1 MEDWTVAGRHFRT
14 QGDYEAAKKDA
25 AYIEKLRES
34 YDLDTRE
41 GAGSLLQDLRKGK
54 YRFRTILG
62 QDFEEE
68 IQELSRTLAKREETG
83 QKAVSGAGRDRV
95 KKQTGRERT
104 AERKTTAGAKTS
116 AGGKT
121 SAPKGPPRL
130 EDYDSKMQKA
140 IRKEMKKQEWG
151 RRLLV
156 FACMGV
162 AAFCFAY
169 LAYYYYRAEKTDVDY
184 GALAELKEKAP
195 AAQDVKTDAVVIHY
209 DNETIEVPEI
219 LDEYKSL
226 YNKNKSL
233 IGWIKIDDTN
243 IDYPVLQAADNEY
256 YLRRNFSQE
265 YDKNGCI
272 FLDKDCDILKRS
284 TNLIV
289 YGHHMS
295 SGKMF
300 GTLDKY
306 SSEDFYRKHKYIQ
319 FDTIYEKG
327 RYEVMYVFRSKIY
340 EEDEIVFKYYQ
351 FIDVNSETEFDS
363 NMREMSEM
371 ALYDTGVTAEYGDEL
386 LTLSTCDY
394 YTSYGRFVVV
404 AKRVE

>member
-1 MEDWTVAGRHFRT
+1 MGDFTVAGRHFRT
-14 QGDYEAAKKDA
+14 EKDYEAAKKDA
-25 AYIEKLRES
+25 AYIEQIRAG
-34 YDLDTRE
+34 YDLDTKE
-41 GAGSLLQDLRKGK
+41 GAAALLQDLAKEK

-68 IQELSRTLAKREETG
+68 IQALSRALEKGRESG
-83 QKAVSGAGRDRV
+83 QKEAVGVGRKIPGRSAG
-95 KKQTGRERT
+95 KQ
-104 AERKTTAGAKTS
+104 AADERKADANAGKRS
-116 AGGKT
+116 AGK
-121 SAPKGPPRL
+121 KRLRL
-130 EDYDSKMQKA
+130 EDYDGEMQKV
-140 IRKEMKKQEWG
+140 IRKEMKKQEWR

-156 FACMGV
+156 FSCMGV
-162 AAFCFAY
+162 ALFCFAY
-169 LAYYYYRAEKTDVDY
+169 LAWYYYRAERTDVDY
-184 GALAELKEKAP
+184 GALAELKQKAP
-195 AAQDVKTDAVVIHY
+195 VSQDVKPDAVIIHY
-209 DNETIEVPEI
+209 DDEEETEIPEI
-219 LDEYKSL
+219 LDEFKSL

-306 SSEDFYRKHKYIQ
+306 SSEDYYRKHKYIQ

-340 EEDEIVFKYYQ
+340 GEDEIVFKYYQ

-394 YTSYGRFVVV
+394 YTNYGRFVVV

>member
-1 MEDWTVAGRHFRT
+1 MKDWTVAGRHFRT
-14 QGDYEAAKKDA
+14 EKDYEAAKKDA
-25 AYIEKLRES
+25 AYIEQIRKT
-34 YDLDTRE
+34 YDLDTKE
-41 GAGSLLQDLRKGK
+41 GAAALLQDLEKEK

-68 IQELSRTLAKREETG
+68 IQELNRTLAKGRETG
-83 QKAVSGAGRDRV
+83 QKAVSAAGREQ
-95 KKQTGRERT
+95 KKRREQSRTGSGRT
-104 AERKTTAGAKTS
+104 AEKASAAGKKA
-116 AGGKT
+116 
-121 SAPKGPPRL
+121 SAPKEPLRL
-130 EDYDSKMQKA
+130 EDYDSKMQKV
-140 IRKEMKKQEWG
+140 IRKEMKKQEW
-151 RRLLV
+151 RHRLLV
-156 FACMGV
+156 FSCMGV
-162 AAFCFAY
+162 ALFCFAY
-169 LAYYYYRAEKTDVDY
+169 LAWYYYRAEKTDVDY

-195 AAQDVKTDAVVIHY
+195 VSQDAGPEAVVIHY
-209 DNETIEVPEI
+209 DNETTEIPEI

-340 EEDEIVFKYYQ
+340 GEDEIVFKYYQ
-351 FIDVNSETEFDS
+351 FIDVNSETEFES

-394 YTSYGRFVVV
+394 YTNYGRFVVV